1 MLIVTSMLERYFPDL
16 SRIVDLPLRVAY
28 LFEYN
33 LLLCSLIFRK
43 TSVMNIISSHRLENK
58 ENRKKKHQHGKG
70 NIHWYSDI
78 VTNYKFHN
86 ITIKLHKSV

>member
-33 LLLCSLIFRK
+33 LLFCSLIFRK

-58 ENRKKKHQHGKG
+58 AKQRKQEEE
-70 NIHWYSDI
+70 
-78 VTNYKFHN
+78 TL
-86 ITIKLHKSV
+86 T